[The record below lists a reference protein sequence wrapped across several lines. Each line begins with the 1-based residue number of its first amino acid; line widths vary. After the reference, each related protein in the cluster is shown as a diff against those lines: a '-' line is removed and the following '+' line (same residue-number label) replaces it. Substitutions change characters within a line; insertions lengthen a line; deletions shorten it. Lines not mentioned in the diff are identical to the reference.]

1 MLVDTE
7 GRSALTQGL
16 NILGVQME
24 VTSSGQLQPVSEFTL
39 QAIAEMLYARIVEA
53 IFAAAMWRGHYMRD
67 AVVDR
72 RFSHRQRL
80 FDLGGAVVNSGQY
93 VAMQIHHTIANSWQ
107 ATMTAHEGGPLRPD
121 QMPLAACGMPAAPR
135 TAAGTLTRAYYLA
148 LF

>member
-67 AVVDR
+67 AIIDR

-80 FDLGGAVVNSGQY
+80 FDLGGGGGHSRRYLVMLIPHTNL
-93 VAMQIHHTIANSWQ
+93 QIFANN
-107 ATMTAHEGGPLRPD
+107 HES
-121 QMPLAACGMPAAPR
+121 AP
-135 TAAGTLTRAYYLA
+135 
-148 LF
+148 

>member
-1 MLVDTE
+1 MLVDAE
-7 GRSALTQGL
+7 GRGALAQGL

-80 FDLGGAVVNSGQY
+80 FDLCGTSFHSRPY
-93 VAMQIHHTIANSWQ
+93 LSIQIHPHIPSLL
-107 ATMTAHEGGPLRPD
+107 P
-121 QMPLAACGMPAAPR
+121 
-135 TAAGTLTRAYYLA
+135 
-148 LF
+148 

>member
-39 QAIAEMLYARIVEA
+39 QAIAKTLYARIVEA
-53 IFAAAMWRGHYMRD
+53 IFTAAMWRGHYMRD

-80 FDLGGAVVNSGQY
+80 FDLGGAVVNSGKY
-93 VAMQIHHTIANSWQ
+93 VKMQIQHKILELMASNHDSAR
-107 ATMTAHEGGPLRPD
+107 G
-121 QMPLAACGMPAAPR
+121 
-135 TAAGTLTRAYYLA
+135 RASSA
-148 LF
+148 